1 MRFFSLA
8 FTVIACCS
16 GVLAQSSGPK
26 LNLLPW
32 PASITV
38 QQGRLSIG
46 PEFKI
51 SVESEQLR
59 EPTLRMVRRLE
70 NRTGVQLSHDFAE
83 TSNSGLVIRS
93 KKRSSQYPK
102 LGEDESYS
110 LTVTNSGAELVANVD
125 VGVLRGL
132 ETFLQLVTSDASGYY
147 LPAVTIQ
154 DRPRF
159 SWRGLHIDVSRHFEP
174 VEVIKRQLDGMAE
187 VKLNVLHWHL
197 SDDQGF
203 RIESKKYPK
212 LHELGSDGQY
222 YTQQQVKEI
231 INYAA
236 VRGIRVVPE
245 FDIPGHSTAWFVG
258 YPELASGP
266 GPYSIERNFG
276 VFDPTFDP
284 SNKRVYKFL
293 DGFFKE
299 IAKLFPDEYM
309 HIGGDENNGKQ
320 WSSNPEIQKFKAK
333 KKLADNNGVQ
343 AYFNRKV
350 QKILHKHGKKMV
362 GWDEILHPEL
372 PKDIVVQSWRGE
384 ASLAAGA
391 KQGYAG
397 ILSAPYYLDA
407 MRSAASLYAAD
418 PLPANSDLSPEQQ
431 KLILGG
437 EACMWAELIGPET
450 IDSRI
455 WPRVGAIAERFWSP
469 REVKDPADMC
479 RRLDRVSVQ
488 LEEVGLTHRIQTERM
503 LRRIV
508 QDEEIGPLL
517 TLANTVEPV
526 SLHER
531 SQAEHVTQMTPLV
544 RFIDAVV
551 PDPKQ
556 GRDFA
561 DAVDSYL
568 ANRNASSSVELR
580 REMAEWNSAAKRMQA
595 IIEAHPVLAEVRP
608 RVAELNSL
616 ATVGAEAIDIINS
629 RTTASPEWIA
639 AANQVLAEAKKP
651 KGLVRFVIVAPIE
664 KLVLAAGQQNGA
676 PISAPRGE

>member
-51 SVESEQLR
+51 SVESKQLR

-70 NRTGVQLSHDFAE
+70 NRTGVQLSHDFTE
-83 TSNSGLVIRS
+83 TSNSGFVIRS

-110 LTVTNSGAELVANVD
+110 LTVTNSGAELVANED

-159 SWRGLHIDVSRHFEP
+159 PWRGLHIDVSRHFEP

-222 YTQQQVKEI
+222 YSQQQVKEI

-266 GPYSIERNFG
+266 GPYEIERNFG

-333 KKLADNNGVQ
+333 EKLADNNGVQ

-418 PLPANSDLSPEQQ
+418 PLPANSDLTPEQQ

-469 REVKDPADMC
+469 REVKDPADMY

-580 REMAEWNSAAKRMQA
+580 REMAEWNSAAKRMEA

-608 RVAELNSL
+608 RVAELNSI